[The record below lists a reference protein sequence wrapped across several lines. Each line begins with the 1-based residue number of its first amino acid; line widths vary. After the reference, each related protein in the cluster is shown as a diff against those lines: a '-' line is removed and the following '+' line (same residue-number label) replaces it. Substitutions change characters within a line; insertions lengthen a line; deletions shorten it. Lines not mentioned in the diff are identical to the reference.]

1 MQPAQVTSMIKPIMK
16 LQQSLQPITTN
27 ITSSCQRKGQEIV
40 TIATQASMIKVVA
53 MEITASKIQ
62 TALQV
67 AAIIMFAM
75 VQDHAL
81 SNGFGG

>member
-1 MQPAQVTSMIKPIMK
+1 
-16 LQQSLQPITTN
+16 
-27 ITSSCQRKGQEIV
+27 
-40 TIATQASMIKVVA
+40 MIKVVA